1 MDIDDW
7 VLKEVCM
14 QIKKWK
20 NEQLQTVPIS
30 INISA
35 VHFMKQDWPSTVALL
50 IQEAG
55 IHPHDIEFEITESTL
70 LDNKEMVK
78 KTINS
83 LRELGIKIALDDF
96 GTRLFFHFLFNP
108 IFI

>member
-1 MDIDDW
+1 MNFLRSAEENGLITDIDDW
-7 VLKEVCM
+7 VLKEVCN

-20 NEQLQTVPIS
+20 KNKLHTVPIS

-35 VHFMKQDWPSTVALL
+35 VHFMKQDWPSTVATI

-70 LDNKEMVK
+70 LNNTEMVK
-78 KTINS
+78 NTIDSFKRIRN
-83 LRELGIKIALDDF
+83 
-96 GTRLFFHFLFNP
+96 
-108 IFI
+108 